1 IVPSELCAVAAT
13 HTPRQMRLPQAVYLD
28 RGRHWHVG
36 VAGARSKD
44 RGDLRLSPLGDTIG
58 KAP

>member
-1 IVPSELCAVAAT
+1 
-13 HTPRQMRLPQAVYLD
+13 MRLPQAVYLD